1 VWSDH
6 SLELP
11 SDGMYLSRELEDDS
25 KLTDFVQ
32 MAAWKLGP
40 GELSCFPMDCFVVWI
55 DVPY

>member
-1 VWSDH
+1 
-6 SLELP
+6 
-11 SDGMYLSRELEDDS
+11 MYLSRELEDDS

-40 GELSCFPMDCFVVWI
+40 GELSFFPVDCFVVWI